1 MDGTGAGTAI
11 MLAVAAVLWFL
22 YLVPTWLRR
31 REYLATERTATR
43 LQQTIRVLAETAELP
58 DEVRV
63 AVTAREAARQ
73 ERLVRAQ
80 QRRADA
86 LAARQAA
93 AVRGATPAT
102 AAVAGRVLDPG
113 VVRRRRM
120 RRTRLGASLVML
132 ASTIVAAAQV
142 FLIATTGMTVG
153 ALFVLVGAVAGV
165 TVAIGTQRRLDAIA
179 MPRSA
184 APARARTVVQ
194 LPVAESPARAATWTP
209 VPTPR
214 PMYLSR
220 PAPESVVPRADL
232 EEALR
237 SAAAKAEA
245 TLRAAHTEPEVSS
258 LRSSKY
264 ARMGVIGADAVEQP
278 DLDEVLR
285 RRRSA
290 S

>member
-22 YLVPTWLRR
+22 YLVPSWLRR

-73 ERLVRAQ
+73 ERLMRAQ

-93 AVRGATPAT
+93 AVRRATPAST
-102 AAVAGRVLDPG
+102 PSVGLDPA
-113 VVRRRRM
+113 VLRRRRM
-120 RRTRLGASLVML
+120 RRTRFGASLVMI
-132 ASTIVAAAQV
+132 ASTVAAGVQV
-142 FLIATTGMTVG
+142 FLIATTGMTLG
-153 ALFVLVGAVAGV
+153 GFFVLVAAVAGGAA
-165 TVAIGTQRRLDAIA
+165 AIGTQRRLDAIT
-179 MPRSA
+179 MPRA
-184 APARARTVVQ
+184 APERARTAVQ
-194 LPVAESPARAATWTP
+194 LPAAEAPAPRTTWTP

-214 PMYLSR
+214 PTYLSR

-232 EEALR
+232 DEALR
-237 SAAAKAEA
+237 AAAAKAEA
-245 TLRAAHTEPEVSS
+245 TLRAAHAEPEVSP
-258 LRSSKY
+258 LRTSKY
-264 ARMGVIGADAVEQP
+264 ARMGVLGADAVEER

-290 S
+290 G